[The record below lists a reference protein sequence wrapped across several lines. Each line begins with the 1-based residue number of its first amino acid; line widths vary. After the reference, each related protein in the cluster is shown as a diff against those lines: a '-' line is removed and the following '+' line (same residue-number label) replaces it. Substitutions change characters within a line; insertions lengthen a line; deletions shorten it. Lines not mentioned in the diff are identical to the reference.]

1 MLAAMRPSASTQT
14 AATTPAPRPRLV
26 AAPSTAAPDHERGDG
41 ARTAGLVRAA
51 AGGDPHAWQALVDRH
66 SGSLRAIAR
75 AYRLSSADTEDVV
88 QTTWLRLIE
97 HLPRITSPASVRAW
111 LATTARRECLR
122 VLREG
127 ARCPPSEELPDAP
140 LQRDA
145 PGIDARLLE
154 TERDEAL
161 WRAVGLLPTRDQA
174 LLGLL
179 VADPPLSYEQIG
191 TAMDM
196 PTGSIGPTRARCL
209 SRLRRETGRLGLV
222 A

>member
-1 MLAAMRPSASTQT
+1 MHFPASYPAPATTTRPRPS
-14 AATTPAPRPRLV
+14 LV
-26 AAPSTAAPDHERGDG
+26 AIAMPCAPDPARGDAAQA
-41 ARTAGLVRAA
+41 ARLVRAA
-51 AGGDPHAWQALVDRH
+51 AAGDQDAWHALVARH
-66 SGSLRAIAR
+66 SGSLRVIAR
-75 AYRLSSADTEDVV
+75 AHRLSGADTEDVV
-88 QTTWLRLIE
+88 QTTWLRFVE
-97 HLPRITSPASVRAW
+97 HLPRITSPASVQAW

-127 ARCPPSEELPDAP
+127 ARCPPSDELPEAP

-145 PGIDARLLE
+145 PAVDARLLE
-154 TERDEAL
+154 AERDEAL
-161 WRAVGLLPTRDQA
+161 RQAVRLLPTRDQA

-179 VADPPLSYEQIG
+179 VADPPLTYEQIG

>member
-1 MLAAMRPSASTQT
+1 
-14 AATTPAPRPRLV
+14 
-26 AAPSTAAPDHERGDG
+26 
-41 ARTAGLVRAA
+41 VRAA
-51 AGGDPHAWQALVDRH
+51 AGGDPRAWQALVDRY
-66 SGSLRAIAR
+66 SGGLRVIAR
-75 AYRLSSADTEDVV
+75 SHRLSGADTEDVV
-88 QTTWLRLIE
+88 QTTWLRFVE
-97 HLPRITSPASVRAW
+97 HLPRITTPASVRAW

-145 PGIDARLLE
+145 PGIQARLLE
-154 TERDEAL
+154 SERDEVL
-161 WRAVGLLPTRDQA
+161 WRAVGLLAPRDQA

-179 VADPPLSYEQIG
+179 LADPPLSYEQIG

-209 SRLRRETGRLGLV
+209 ARLRRETRRVGLV